1 MCYESWETCF
11 WRRDHKLNWC
21 VGTHTLIWGLP
32 FIKQQTFF
40 QRLWRGSLPAKTWPF
55 WEHKRPHPKR
65 RFSTASWLRNVL
77 LHDDIS
83 PTGVCADSDLP
94 FKHQRTLFRGEAC
107 LQKRPGEFN
116 SHFCFIF
123 RVIFP
128 YHKGKNL
135 VKTKKAG
142 DPLWRGSLQP
152 SEKARRVHCYQLYFH
167 AESESQNLKFFIQNN
182 NKKVDPLW

>member
-107 LQKRPGEFN
+107 LQKRPGE
-116 SHFCFIF
+116 CFSC
-123 RVIFP
+123 
-128 YHKGKNL
+128 
-135 VKTKKAG
+135 
-142 DPLWRGSLQP
+142 GSDQTEIM
-152 SEKARRVHCYQLYFH
+152 SQLSKLDYFH
-167 AESESQNLKFFIQNN
+167 FDATGVFAAAGPTYTSLPH
-182 NKKVDPLW
+182 KVGGLRPE